1 MSKTYNRQIR
11 VIVWNY
17 IRDNAG
23 ASIEQIAQDLGLT
36 YDKASHI
43 ACELARATP
52 PQVSFKRET
61 RIVDGLS
68 TSRMYYTVASER
80 FHLVPKSKAV
90 RVVGMSPALAAPYEL
105 TVQQPLDLVPAPT
118 TDVEAVMEILND
130 MTFRDVKKVRRNIDE
145 AMALALA

>member
-1 MSKTYNRQIR
+1 MSKNYDRQIR

-17 IRDNAG
+17 IRDNAS
-23 ASIEQIAQDLGLT
+23 APIEQIAQDLGLT

-90 RVVGMSPALAAPYEL
+90 RVVGMSPALAAPYDPPSSAM
-105 TVQQPLDLVPAPT
+105 TA
-118 TDVEAVMEILND
+118 DVSAAMEILNG
-130 MTFRDVKKVRRNIDE
+130 MTFRDV
-145 AMALALA
+145 MALRRSLNETFA